1 MIMTENIAAVIN
13 QGEYQRRHNELVAR
27 NEAVRDR
34 HEKASGKST
43 GRGREKLICSLSE
56 GCKSWMASA
65 ESLMRS
71 FVRRSYESVEKF

>member
-34 HEKASGKST
+34 HEKASGKIDRQGKRKT
-43 GRGREKLICSLSE
+43 YMQFVGGLQKLDGFC
-56 GCKSWMASA
+56 G
-65 ESLMRS
+65 
-71 FVRRSYESVEKF
+71 KFDEEFCTALL